1 MTTKKSII
9 AQSIDVI
16 RELDVDEPSE
26 PATFAVLHLG
36 HPSNEKYG
44 TVEYMSPAEYRKFVW
59 MNTWPRPKGARE

>member
-36 HPSNEKYG
+36 HPSSPKYG
-44 TVEYMSPAEYRKFVW
+44 TVEYMTFEQYERFKW
-59 MNTWPRPKGARE
+59 LNTWPRPKKV